1 MTTGVAAI
9 PNCENNKT
17 SNGDF
22 KFRFVKSPQ
31 FSTGL
36 RAHLKSDFVFNPL
49 PEATLGKEVSREM
62 CAEIPCLA

>member
-9 PNCENNKT
+9 SNCENNKT

-22 KFRFVKSPQ
+22 KIRFVESSQ

-36 RAHLKSDFVFNPL
+36 RAHLKSDFGFNPL
-49 PEATLGKEVSREM
+49 PEATLGKEVSGEM
-62 CAEIPCLA
+62 CAEIPFLA